1 MPDAPDRIFGF
12 NPVEAALKE
21 GRRTIDRVWILKGRG
36 SSRTVQLRSL
46 AREHGV
52 LVEEID
58 AQRLDRLAG
67 GVPRSAHQGVVAAV
81 SALPY
86 AEPDEILDRCGP
98 VARLLVAEGVEDP
111 RNLGALIRTAAA
123 SGVTGLFIPRRGT
136 AGLTGT
142 VAKAAAGAAEV
153 LPVARIGNVTSFIN
167 HLKEQQFWTI
177 ALDAHSDRA
186 WDQTKYPD
194 RVALVVGGEGSG
206 LRRLARETCDET
218 VSIPLSAGV
227 ESLNVSVAAGV
238 CLYEALR
245 QHRGRKASLKGG

>member
-1 MPDAPDRIFGF
+1 MTRPSPDRIFGF
-12 NPVEAALKE
+12 NPVEAALQS
-21 GRRTIDRVWILKGRG
+21 GRRTIDRIWIHSGRS
-36 SSRTVQLRSL
+36 SSRAGQLKSL
-46 AREHGV
+46 ARARGV

-58 AQRLDRLAG
+58 PSRLDRLAG

-86 AEPDEILDRCGP
+86 AEPGEILAAGGA
-98 VARLLVAEGVEDP
+98 VSRLLVADGVEDP

-123 SGVTGLFIPRRGT
+123 AGCTGLFIPRRGS

-142 VAKAAAGAAEV
+142 VAKAAAGAAET

-167 HLKEQQFWTI
+167 LLKEQKFWTI
-177 ALDAHSDRA
+177 GLDVRSQRA
-186 WDQTKYPD
+186 WDRTQYPD
-194 RVALVVGGEGSG
+194 RVAIVVGGEGSG

-218 VSIPLSAGV
+218 VSIPVAGGV
-227 ESLNVSVAAGV
+227 ESLNVSVAAGI

-245 QHRGRKASLKGG
+245 QHRGRKIGG

>member
-1 MPDAPDRIFGF
+1 MNRSTEDRIFGF
-12 NPVEAALKE
+12 NPIEAALQSGK
-21 GRRTIDRVWILKGRG
+21 RTIDRIWILSGRS
-36 SSRTVQLRSL
+36 SSRAGHIKAL
-46 AREHGV
+46 ARERGI

-58 AQRLDRLAG
+58 PQRLTRLAG
-67 GVPRSAHQGVVAAV
+67 GIPRAAHQGVIAAV

-86 AEPDEILDRCGP
+86 AEPEEILARCTA
-98 VARLLVAEGVEDP
+98 VSRLLVAEGVEDP

-123 SGVTGLFIPRRGT
+123 SGATGLFIPRRGS

-142 VAKAAAGAAEV
+142 VAKTAAGAAEI

-167 HLKEQQFWTI
+167 LLKEQKFWTI
-177 ALDAHSDRA
+177 GLDVRSDRP
-186 WDQTKYPD
+186 WDRTEYPD
-194 RVALVVGGEGSG
+194 RVAIVVGGEGSG

-218 VSIPLSAGV
+218 VSIPVAGGV

-245 QHRGRKASLKGG
+245 QHRGRKIGG

>member
-1 MPDAPDRIFGF
+1 MPEAHDKLFGF

-21 GRRTIDRVWILKGRG
+21 GRRTVDRIWLLRGRG
-36 SSRTVQLRSL
+36 SSRAAQIRSL
-46 AREHGV
+46 AREHGI

-58 AQRLDRLAG
+58 AQRFDRIAG
-67 GVPRSAHQGVVAAV
+67 GVARSAHQGVVASV

-86 AEPDEILDRCGP
+86 AEPDDILGACGK

-123 SGVTGLFIPRRGT
+123 SGAAGLFIPRRGS

-142 VAKAAAGAAEV
+142 VAKAAAGAAEI
-153 LPVARIGNVTSFIN
+153 LPVARIGNVASFIN
-167 HLKEQQFWTI
+167 MLKEREFWTV
-177 ALDAHSDRA
+177 ALDAEGDRA
-186 WDQTKYPD
+186 WDATRYPD

-218 VSIPLSAGV
+218 VSIPLAAGV

-238 CLYEALR
+238 VLYEALR
-245 QHRGRKASLKGG
+245 QHRGRKTEG

>member
-1 MPDAPDRIFGF
+1 MPRPETPDRIFGF

-21 GRRTIDRVWILKGRG
+21 GRRTIDRIWIRQGQS
-36 SSRTVQLRSL
+36 SSRAGSLRSL
-46 AREHGV
+46 ARERGV
-52 LVEEID
+52 LIEEID
-58 AQRLDRLAG
+58 AQRLNRLAG

-86 AEPDEILDRCGP
+86 AEPDEILEKCGP

-123 SGVTGLFIPRRGT
+123 AGAAGLFIPRRGT
-136 AGLTGT
+136 SGLTGT

-177 ALDAHSDRA
+177 ALDGHSDRA
-186 WDQTKYPD
+186 WDRTKYPD
-194 RVALVVGGEGSG
+194 RVAIVVGGEGSG

-218 VSIPLSAGV
+218 VSIPVAAGV

-238 CLYEALR
+238 CLYECLR
-245 QHRGRKASLKGG
+245 QHRGRKTEG